1 MEGTIEGKQS
11 ILRSWHF
18 CKDGWIGTTGML
30 QIFSQSVRNGH
41 DGSLSHSLTGG
52 LGEVS
57 RFEVEIDPNL

>member
-1 MEGTIEGKQS
+1 
-11 ILRSWHF
+11 
-18 CKDGWIGTTGML
+18 ML